1 MDNPTPLR
9 LWYALH
15 LFAIV
20 LGINAVF
27 VFGNAISLPMPATWG
42 DCLLEARAPLDWRI
56 QLRIA
61 TRFLRA
67 SAKTS

>member
-1 MDNPTPLR
+1 MTQYNRVMAGAKSVHAAECVQEGFIGVDYEINEDLSDKLPDNWR
-9 LWYALH
+9 E
-15 LFAIV
+15 F
-20 LGINAVF
+20 NA
-27 VFGNAISLPMPATWG
+27 
-42 DCLLEARAPLDWRI
+42 RRI